1 MKHSILLSFLLS
13 LHSIVVSAASV
24 STENLIATALANN
37 PEIQYYQAQI
47 EAARGGRVS
56 AAQIANPDLSISA
69 GAMHLS
75 PSPGSPAGNGAVWRV
90 EFSQVLDFPGRIAL
104 KKAIADHDLTLAQLG
119 LDQFKN
125 QLANAVRAHAGEV
138 ALLTHREAA
147 AETVRERLAALIEVM
162 VARDPGTVSARLE
175 RRILEA
181 SLLNSDRILTDV
193 EKERREATATLA
205 VLCGK
210 RPGGSIEVPLPTTS
224 FPTPPALDGLMQ
236 QAAKTNF
243 DLQQKR
249 VYLARQGLNVDLSK
263 SERWGNISFGP
274 YVGAQTAGQ
283 SQVEGGIG
291 FSVPLP
297 LWNRNKGNIQIERA
311 KLQQAE
317 TLITTTLRDLER
329 DLSIAVDSYSS
340 ELKALERWRPESE
353 KEFAEA
359 AKESDEHFRL
369 GAVPAATY
377 VEMQRGYLDA
387 IDSLIQCRRNAWA
400 HQMEIERL
408 TGTTLGKEAK
418 Q

>member
-1 MKHSILLSFLLS
+1 M
-13 LHSIVVSAASV
+13 
-24 STENLIATALANN
+24 
-37 PEIQYYQAQI
+37 
-47 EAARGGRVS
+47 
-56 AAQIANPDLSISA
+56 
-69 GAMHLS
+69 
-75 PSPGSPAGNGAVWRV
+75 
-90 EFSQVLDFPGRIAL
+90 
-104 KKAIADHDLTLAQLG
+104 
-119 LDQFKN
+119 
-125 QLANAVRAHAGEV
+125 
-138 ALLTHREAA
+138 
-147 AETVRERLAALIEVM
+147 
-162 VARDPGTVSARLE
+162 
-175 RRILEA
+175 
-181 SLLNSDRILTDV
+181 
-193 EKERREATATLA
+193 
-205 VLCGK
+205 LCGK
-210 RPGGSIEVPLPTTS
+210 RPGGTIEVPLPTTR
-224 FPTPPALDGLMQ
+224 FPTPPALDGLLL

-283 SQVEGGIG
+283 RQVEGGIG

-297 LWNRNKGNIQIERA
+297 LWNRNKGNIQIEQA

-329 DLSIAVDSYSS
+329 DLSIALDSYSA
-340 ELKALERWRPESE
+340 ELKALERWRPDSE

-359 AKESDEHFRL
+359 AKESDDHFRL